1 MVHVSP
7 STPYMKLFWESGF
20 LQKKYRL
27 AVDAWGADDKAVKH
41 VYQPI
46 IDMIKDNVPDEKH
59 RQLYPYP
66 VWTLEAR
73 VERLA
78 RCTLVSEF
86 MVVEWAEHFIGK
98 TEEELDE
105 LAKSFLFANCLKR
118 EGLNKVLTEYA
129 ASAGTL

>member
-7 STPYMKLFWESGF
+7 STPYMKLFWNSGF
-20 LQKKYRL
+20 LQRKYRL
-27 AVDAWGADDKAVKH
+27 AVDAWGADDKAVKQ
-41 VYQPI
+41 VYEPI
-46 IDMIKDNVPDEKH
+46 KNLIRESVPKEKD

-66 VWTLEAR
+66 VWTMEAR

-86 MVVEWAEHFIGK
+86 MVMEWAEHFIGK
-98 TEEELDE
+98 TEDELDE
-105 LAKSFLFANCLKR
+105 LARSFLFENCLKR

-129 ASAGTL
+129 AKAGTI